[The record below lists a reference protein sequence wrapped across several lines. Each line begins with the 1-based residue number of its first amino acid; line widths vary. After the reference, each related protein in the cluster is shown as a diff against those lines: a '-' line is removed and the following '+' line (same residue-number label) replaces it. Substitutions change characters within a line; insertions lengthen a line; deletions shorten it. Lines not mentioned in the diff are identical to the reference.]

1 MSAVDLPTLTPE
13 QAHEALFGDI
23 LTLHETR
30 SATFLPGA
38 LDDVTRE
45 RLALQGEAL
54 LRGLAVIDDGA
65 PRVEDPEQ
73 PADPALLRLEAK
85 LDVLTLLMTGFAAA
99 QGAIDAPVALTWS
112 ARGAEVQVR
121 GAFAVG
127 TVGTFRMSASEWL
140 PTPLVVP
147 ATVVASAS
155 GDGGDDV
162 TRVWLRFG
170 PLSPSLADALERHV
184 FRIHRRE
191 VAEIRRR

>member
-1 MSAVDLPTLTPE
+1 MSAVPTPLTPG

-38 LDDVTRE
+38 LDEASRDRM
-45 RLALQGEAL
+45 ALQGEAL

-73 PADPALLRLEAK
+73 PADPSLLRLEAK
-85 LDVLTLLMTGFAAA
+85 LDVLTLLMTGFAAS
-99 QGAIDAPVALTWS
+99 QGALDAPVALVWS

-121 GAFAVG
+121 GTFTVG
-127 TVGTFRMSASEWL
+127 TEGTFRMAASDWL
-140 PTPLVVP
+140 PTPLMVP
-147 ATVVASAS
+147 ATVVASAPD
-155 GDGGDDV
+155 GDGI
-162 TRVWLRFG
+162 TRVWLRFE
-170 PLSPSLADALERHV
+170 PLSPALSDALERHV